1 MYEKTFFILCLIF
14 LPLNVWGLVD
24 IDESYPNPELKAD
37 KVVSLQILAMQ
48 QNDEFDNG
56 IEVTFRFASPQNKL
70 QTGPLSNFIMLVK
83 NISI

>member
-1 MYEKTFFILCLIF
+1 MILQNKNLLLGKIMYRQTFFILCLIF

-48 QNDEFDNG
+48 QNDEF
-56 IEVTFRFASPQNKL
+56 VVQ
-70 QTGPLSNFIMLVK
+70 
-83 NISI
+83 